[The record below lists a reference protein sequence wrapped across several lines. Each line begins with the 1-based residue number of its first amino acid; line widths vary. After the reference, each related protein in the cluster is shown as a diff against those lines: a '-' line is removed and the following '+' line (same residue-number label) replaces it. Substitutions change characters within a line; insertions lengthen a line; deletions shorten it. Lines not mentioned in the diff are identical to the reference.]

1 MNSNILLKAVC
12 KGLNKTRGVTIRTQ
26 EDGTQTVLLDDVE
39 QPLSSLGFDVDG
51 KYAEELE
58 LSQGA
63 EVRVKRNA
71 MLQESDSIMHQ
82 DRWGN
87 LTKAKQNEWTS
98 YRQALRDVTSQ
109 SGFPSSVS
117 WPSKP

>member
-1 MNSNILLKAVC
+1 MKSDILIRAVC
-12 KGLNKTRGVTIRTQ
+12 KGLNKTRGVTIRTP
-26 EDGTQTVLLDDVE
+26 EEGEETVLIDDVE
-39 QPLSSLGFDVDG
+39 QSLSSLGFDVDA

-87 LTKAKQNEWTS
+87 LTKAKQNEWIA

-109 SGFPSSVS
+109 SGFPTSVS